1 MTELTLAALAADTG
15 LTLEEVTRRG
25 SAAEASHR
33 NEYLPT
39 IMEIPPPVLPDVQ
52 LEFWGNFYVENNFY
66 AYGILF
72 ATFLRAPREIA
83 DALIFWPAP
92 EKGLRDLLPEQ
103 RAVAARLLRE
113 VREGMFA

>member
-1 MTELTLAALAADTG
+1 MSELTLAALMADTG
-15 LTLEEVTRRG
+15 LTL
-25 SAAEASHR
+25 AEHLAT
-33 NEYLPT
+33 P
-39 IMEIPPPVLPDVQ
+39 EIPPPVLPDVQ

-83 DALIFWPAP
+83 DAMIFGPAP